1 MADPVVGEVQV
12 DVDELIKEIA
22 AKHGIAVS
30 RDDPILVMQT
40 INHRLMQDTSKA
52 QQAQLDHY
60 KEELEVLALR
70 WGNDAK
76 DKAERILNAAL
87 SASKEAMHQAMQEN
101 AKSTAASVRAE
112 VDLIQCAI
120 TNQLKDAQ
128 RIVWLNVAASC
139 ITLAAAAV
147 SLWVVLR

>member
-1 MADPVVGEVQV
+1 MADQVEVE
-12 DVDELIKEIA
+12 ELIKEIA

-60 KEELEVLALR
+60 KEELEALTLR
-70 WGNDAK
+70 WGLDVK
-76 DKAERILNAAL
+76 VKAERILNAAL
-87 SASKEAMHQAMQEN
+87 SASKEAMNNAMQDN
-101 AKSTAASVRAE
+101 ATSTAASVRAE
-112 VDLIQCAI
+112 VDLILGRVAS
-120 TNQLKDAQ
+120 QLKDAQ
-128 RIVWLNVAASC
+128 RIALLNVAASC